1 METER
6 KEAGME
12 IVWGRRRAAAPPEDN
27 DELERSR
34 STKAAKNDPL
44 SVYVWDVVLWRRGRA
59 DVSACLLA
67 TTAASWL
74 LFYGGLGGGRGGYTA
89 LSLASDV
96 LLLLL
101 TVLFL
106 WARAARL
113 LNRPAPPVPE
123 LRVPQHAVD
132 EAAALLRAAL
142 DAVLS
147 GFHDIAMGRDPL
159 LFCQAFLCLWA
170 VSVVG
175 GLTDF
180 PTFCYATLKN
190 SIHHGSAAGIV
201 VALTIPALYQKYQE
215 CVDTYMRFAYMNLRM
230 YEMVYERFS
239 MKCFVR
245 VRDWV
250 MEVLK
255 DP

>member
-1 METER
+1 MD
-6 KEAGME
+6 
-12 IVWGRRRAAAPPEDN
+12 APITTGGSGTCVVGEFV
-27 DELERSR
+27 R
-34 STKAAKNDPL
+34 
-44 SVYVWDVVLWRRGRA
+44 DVVLWRRGRA

-67 TTAASWL
+67 ATAASWL
-74 LFYGGLGGGRGGYTA
+74 LFYGTGRGYTA

-96 LLLLL
+96 FLLLL

-106 WARAARL
+106 WAKAARL

-123 LRVPQHAVD
+123 MRVPQRAVD

-142 DAVLS
+142 DAACS
-147 GFHDIAMGRDPL
+147 GFHDIAMGRDSV
-159 LFCQAFLCLWA
+159 LFCQTFLCLWA
-170 VSVVG
+170 VSIVG
-175 GLTDF
+175 SLTDF
-180 PTFCYATLKN
+180 PTFCYA
-190 SIHHGSAAGIV
+190 SIVA
-201 VALTIPALYQKYQE
+201 ALTLPALYQKYQE

-250 MEVLK
+250 TEVLK